1 MSFQCSN
8 CGSTNADDATFCTNC
23 GNPFSTE
30 QTLMGNLSGMQVQ
43 QKKCVNCHKSINVT
57 FTTCPFCGVVQPTG
71 GASTIPGA
79 PVQSGTKNKT
89 TAGLL
94 GIFLGSFGVH
104 KFYLGQT
111 GLGILYLVFCWTGIS
126 GVVGIIDG
134 IVFLNMSDQEFLQK
148 YH

>member
-8 CGSTNADDATFCTNC
+8 CGSINTDDATFCTNC
-23 GNPFSTE
+23 GNPFSTG
-30 QTLMGNLSGMQVQ
+30 QMPMGSSSGMQVQ
-43 QKKCVNCHKSINVT
+43 QKMCVNCHKPINVT
-57 FTTCPFCGVVQPTG
+57 FATCPFCGVVQPNAG
-71 GASTIPGA
+71 VSTIPGA

-104 KFYLGQT
+104 KFYLGQS
-111 GLGILYLVFCWTGIS
+111 GMGILYLVFCWTGVP
-126 GVVGIIDG
+126 GVIGIIEG
-134 IVFLNMSDQEFLQK
+134 IVYLTMSDQAFLQK